1 MRTTAGGTQ
10 SAGYSAGC
18 EFPAKSDS
26 SGFCPGPDKPPGQI
40 GRCPSTLEE
49 VSEDKPDER
58 QPNED
63 VDLDD
68 RFEGQ

>member
-1 MRTTAGGTQ
+1 
-10 SAGYSAGC
+10 
-18 EFPAKSDS
+18 
-26 SGFCPGPDKPPGQI
+26 
-40 GRCPSTLEE
+40 LEE

-63 VDLDD
+63 VDRDD